1 MDPYEE
7 LDRLVEQDLPGVMA
21 RAENATAHLG
31 DRSGWLDVADLLRH
45 GAALADQIADSS
57 AR

>member
-7 LDRLVEQDLPGVMA
+7 LDRLVEQDLPRLMA

-31 DRSGWLDVADLLRH
+31 DRAGWADVAAVLRR
-45 GAALADQIADSS
+45 GAVLAEQIAVEVKQ
-57 AR
+57 